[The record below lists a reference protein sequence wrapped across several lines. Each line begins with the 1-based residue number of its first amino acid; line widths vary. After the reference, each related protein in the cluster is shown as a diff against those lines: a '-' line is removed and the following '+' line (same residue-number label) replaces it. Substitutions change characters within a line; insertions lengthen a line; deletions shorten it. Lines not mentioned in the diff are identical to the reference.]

1 MSRIPVSRCLTALSR
16 RCAHTVRPRHGQGRQ
31 VVPLPLA
38 ERLLLH
44 LLTWQK
50 CAREFMHVAAR
61 LDYDDE
67 FRAYT
72 VYEETEAAVAA
83 WGDRPVPGARPQM
96 NGESH
101 DYLQEMAEAL
111 LISVRADRLDL
122 LLPAEIAEKLLE
134 CLAAWESCAGRMRD
148 FIADVDFYDDYGVSS
163 RHAATRAEGL
173 EQASAPLPL
182 SGTYRLP
189 PDLLAVS

>member
-1 MSRIPVSRCLTALSR
+1 MSRIPVCRCLTALAR
-16 RCAHTVRPRHGQGRQ
+16 QCAHTVRPRHGQGRQ

-50 CAREFMHVAAR
+50 CAREFMHVAAK

-72 VYEETEAAVAA
+72 VYEKTEAAVAA
-83 WGDRPVPGARPQM
+83 CGNRPIPGACPQM

-101 DYLQEMAEAL
+101 DYLQEMAEVL
-111 LISVRADRLDL
+111 LISVRGDRLDL
-122 LLPAEIAEKLLE
+122 LLPAEIAEKLLA
-134 CLAAWESCAGRMRD
+134 CLAAWETCAGRMRD
-148 FIADVDFYDDYGVSS
+148 FIADIDFYDDYGVSS
-163 RHAATRAEGL
+163 RHARTQAESLRHAATPL
-173 EQASAPLPL
+173 APD
-182 SGTYRLP
+182 GTHRIP